1 VNSLQHPQ
9 SRSFELVA
17 DLYERARPEYP
28 QEAVA
33 WVVSKLGLGGSST
46 IVDLGAGTGKLTR
59 ALLATG
65 GRVIA
70 VEPGDAM
77 RAELERALPDV
88 RALRG
93 AAESIPLADDSVDCV
108 AVGQAFHWFRHDEAL
123 PELHRV
129 LRPGGGLALLWNSRD
144 QDMPVQQEISDLI
157 SPFVPPDRPG
167 PERWPRLVERS
178 ALFTQ
183 PEEAHFPWV
192 QQLDADGLAA
202 RIGSISFVAAA
213 PPDARAELDARL
225 RTVAARLGGV
235 LDFPYVTD
243 VYVSRAVEAPSA

>member
-28 QEAVA
+28 PEAVA
-33 WVVSKLGLGGSST
+33 WVASKLGLDSGST

-59 ALLATG
+59 ALLGTG
-65 GRVIA
+65 GYVIA

-77 RAELERALPDV
+77 RAELQRALPDV
-88 RALRG
+88 EALRG
-93 AAESIPLADDSVDCV
+93 AAESIPLADGSVDCV
-108 AVGQAFHWFRHDEAL
+108 TVGQAFHWFRHDEAL

-144 QDMPVQQEISDLI
+144 HDKPVQQEISDLI

-167 PERWPRLVERS
+167 PERWATTLEQS
-178 ALFTQ
+178 ALFTRT
-183 PEEAHFPWV
+183 EEAHFPWT
-192 QQLDADGLAA
+192 QELDADGLAA
-202 RIGSISFVAAA
+202 RIGSVSFVAAA
-213 PPDARAELDARL
+213 SAEARAELDARL
-225 RTVAARLGGV
+225 RTVAARLGGLV
-235 LDFPYVTD
+235 DFPYVTD
-243 VYVSRAVEAPSA
+243 VYVSRAV

>member
-1 VNSLQHPQ
+1 VNELQHPD

-33 WVVSKLGLGGSST
+33 WVAAKLGLGSDST

-59 ALLATG
+59 ALHATG
-65 GRVIA
+65 ARVIA

-77 RAELERALPDV
+77 RAELERRLPEV
-88 RALRG
+88 EALRG
-93 AAESIPLADDSVDCV
+93 AAESIPLADGSVDCV

-129 LRPGGGLALLWNSRD
+129 LRPGGGLALFWNSRD
-144 QDMPVQQEISDLI
+144 HERPVQQEISDLI
-157 SPFVPPDRPG
+157 SPFVPPGRPG
-167 PERWPRLVERS
+167 PEHWAD
-178 ALFTQ
+178 ALRQSPLFGT
-183 PEEAHFPWV
+183 PEGAHFPWA

-202 RIGSISFVAAA
+202 RIGSVSFVAAA
-213 PPDARAELDARL
+213 LPEARAKLDTQL
-225 RTVAARLGGV
+225 REIAARLGGV
-235 LDFPYVTD
+235 VDFPYVTD
-243 VYVSRAVEAPSA
+243 VYVSRAV

>member
-1 VNSLQHPQ
+1 MNRLQHPD
-9 SRSFELVA
+9 SRSFERVA

-33 WVVSKLGLGGSST
+33 WVVSKLGLGSDST

-59 ALLATG
+59 ALLAAG

-77 RAELERALPDV
+77 RAELERALPHV
-88 RALRG
+88 EALRG
-93 AAESIPLADDSVDCV
+93 AAESIPLADESVDCV

-144 QDMPVQQEISDLI
+144 HEKPVQREITELMA
-157 SPFVPPDRPG
+157 PFVPGRPG
-167 PERWPRLVERS
+167 PEHWARTLEQS
-178 ALFTQ
+178 ALFTKS
-183 PEEAHFPWV
+183 EEAHFPFV
-192 QQLDADGLAA
+192 QELDADGLAA
-202 RIGSISFVAAA
+202 RIGSVSFIASA
-213 PPDARAELDARL
+213 PPDARRELDVRL
-225 RTVAARLGGV
+225 REVAERLGGAV
-235 LDFPYVTD
+235 DFPYVTD
-243 VYVSRAVEAPSA
+243 VYVSRAV